1 MLTAIGVASRGW
13 VGSSVPRKEDEAL
26 LTGRARFI
34 DDLTPVAG
42 IRFAAILRSQHP
54 HARIVNIDISHALKL
69 PGVRDVVT
77 GKDIATFI
85 GPVPSVV
92 KAPIA
97 YYPIAIDCARYVGE
111 PVAVVVAD
119 SRYIAEDACEL
130 IDVEY
135 EVLAAVADLKSA
147 MAPDAPVIYDKVGSN
162 IVNRRS
168 FRYGDPDKAFSEA
181 DRVFDLSYSYPRY
194 ASTPMETFGV
204 IAHFERAP
212 DRFTVWSNFQGPF
225 VIQPLMAGALRVPGN
240 KLRLITPPSSGGS
253 FGIKQAILSYIIL
266 LAAVSRKT
274 GLPVKWIE
282 DRAEHLTA
290 ATASSDRL
298 GEISAAFRND
308 GKLIG
313 LRFKNVANMGAYIRA
328 PEPASLYRMHA
339 ASNGC
344 YDVQNIAVDNQIV
357 VTNRTPVGLNRG
369 YGGPQFYFALER
381 IMEIAARGLGI
392 DVAELRRRNFIPAHA
407 FPYQAPAGAVFD
419 AGNYDEALSELLRLA
434 DYEALKLRRDEAR
447 NAGRLFGIGI
457 AAGVEPSGSNM
468 AYVSLAQ
475 TVEERSK
482 GDRKSGANASAVISV
497 DPSGQVTL
505 HLDSTPNG
513 QGHATVAA
521 QIVAD
526 ALGLKPADI
535 EVVTEL
541 DTLTSAWSIASG
553 NYSNRFAAIVV
564 EAIAQS
570 AQQVA
575 TKLKLLAS
583 ELLDV
588 KPEDVDLYEGYAR
601 VRGGSNK
608 GVSFRKV
615 AARAHWDPSHLPEG
629 CSPGL
634 VETAIVSP
642 RILGSPGDD
651 DRIASA
657 ATFGFVI
664 DLAAIEIDPK
674 SGALRIDKYVSVH
687 DVGTQLNPKIVEGQ
701 VHGGFVHGLG
711 AALFEELAYD
721 ERGNFLSG
729 TFADYLCPTAVEV
742 PTVDIGHV
750 ETVTPVN
757 SLGAKGMGDGSSML
771 TPAAIAN
778 AVADALG
785 RDDIS
790 LPLTLQ
796 RVWDLANGRD
806 PAMKRPSKALEGM
819 AQAPIGK
826 GALTGSGE
834 VILSAPVDEVWRR
847 LIDPNE
853 LAAIVPGCQS
863 LKQDGPDRY
872 SAQVIIGVAGIRGT
886 YDAHIEM
893 RDKQEPNSVRLVGKA
908 SGALGFGAGSGLVTL
923 RAEPDGRTRLQYQYE
938 ADVGGKLAA
947 VGQRMLGTVTRYVI
961 GQFFSALEWRIAP
974 QRATGW
980 RGWLARLSGRGSGG
994 DTP

>member
-834 VILSAPVDEVWRR
+834 VILSASVDEVWRR

>member
-1 MLTAIGVASRGW
+1 
-13 VGSSVPRKEDEAL
+13 
-26 LTGRARFI
+26 
-34 DDLTPVAG
+34 
-42 IRFAAILRSQHP
+42 
-54 HARIVNIDISHALKL
+54 
-69 PGVRDVVT
+69 
-77 GKDIATFI
+77 
-85 GPVPSVV
+85 
-92 KAPIA
+92 
-97 YYPIAIDCARYVGE
+97 
-111 PVAVVVAD
+111 
-119 SRYIAEDACEL
+119 
-130 IDVEY
+130 
-135 EVLAAVADLKSA
+135 
-147 MAPDAPVIYDKVGSN
+147 
-162 IVNRRS
+162 
-168 FRYGDPDKAFSEA
+168 
-181 DRVFDLSYSYPRY
+181 
-194 ASTPMETFGV
+194 
-204 IAHFERAP
+204 
-212 DRFTVWSNFQGPF
+212 
-225 VIQPLMAGALRVPGN
+225 
-240 KLRLITPPSSGGS
+240 
-253 FGIKQAILSYIIL
+253 
-266 LAAVSRKT
+266 
-274 GLPVKWIE
+274 
-282 DRAEHLTA
+282 
-290 ATASSDRL
+290 
-298 GEISAAFRND
+298 
-308 GKLIG
+308 
-313 LRFKNVANMGAYIRA
+313 
-328 PEPASLYRMHA
+328 
-339 ASNGC
+339 
-344 YDVQNIAVDNQIV
+344 
-357 VTNRTPVGLNRG
+357 
-369 YGGPQFYFALER
+369 
-381 IMEIAARGLGI
+381 
-392 DVAELRRRNFIPAHA
+392 
-407 FPYQAPAGAVFD
+407 
-419 AGNYDEALSELLRLA
+419 
-434 DYEALKLRRDEAR
+434 
-447 NAGRLFGIGI
+447 
-457 AAGVEPSGSNM
+457 
-468 AYVSLAQ
+468 
-475 TVEERSK
+475 
-482 GDRKSGANASAVISV
+482 
-497 DPSGQVTL
+497 
-505 HLDSTPNG
+505 
-513 QGHATVAA
+513 
-521 QIVAD
+521 
-526 ALGLKPADI
+526 
-535 EVVTEL
+535 
-541 DTLTSAWSIASG
+541 
-553 NYSNRFAAIVV
+553 VV

-701 VHGGFVHGLG
+701 VRGGFVHGLG

-806 PAMKRPSKALEGM
+806 PAMKRPSKAPEGM

-863 LKQDGPDRY
+863 LKQDGPDHY

-908 SGALGFGAGSGLVTL
+908 SGALGFGSGSGLVTL

>member
-1 MLTAIGVASRGW
+1 
-13 VGSSVPRKEDEAL
+13 VPRKEDEAL

-834 VILSAPVDEVWRR
+834 VILSASVDEVWRR